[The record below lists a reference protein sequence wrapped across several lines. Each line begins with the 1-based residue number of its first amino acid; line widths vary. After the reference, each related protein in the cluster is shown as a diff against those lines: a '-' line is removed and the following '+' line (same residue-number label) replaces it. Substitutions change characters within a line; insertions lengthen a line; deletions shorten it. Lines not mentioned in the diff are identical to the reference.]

1 MRAQRLLVTVALLG
15 ALAVGA
21 APASAEWFG
30 DLYLGGAFTENHDL
44 RATGSVNGT
53 PFEITAQ
60 DLRFDSSVMGG
71 GRFGYWFNALP
82 FLGLAVDVSYFE
94 PKVSDQTVNTNVS
107 LGGVST
113 MVGALSIG
121 KVNLSVTDL
130 SFDLMLR
137 WPGLL
142 ASPEFPRG
150 RLQPYI
156 TAGPALFFVTAKD
169 STNFG
174 PPDDQS
180 SHDTVLGVQAGFGTT
195 WMLTTH
201 VGLFAEYRYTHF
213 SPTFDF
219 NTAIPGFS
227 QTKVETGVNTH
238 HVLFGMTF
246 RF

>member
-1 MRAQRLLVTVALLG
+1 MRAKWRLVTVALLG
-15 ALAVGA
+15 VLAVRA

-30 DLYLGGAFTENHDL
+30 DLYLGGAFTQNHDL
-44 RATGSVNGT
+44 TAAGALNGT
-53 PFEITAQ
+53 PLAITAQ

-71 GRFGYWFNALP
+71 GRFGYWLNALP
-82 FLGLAVDVSYFE
+82 FGLALDVSYFE
-94 PKVSDQTVNTNVS
+94 PSIRAQSVNTNVS
-107 LGGVST
+107 LGGTSAN
-113 MVGALSIG
+113 VGPLSFG

-142 ASPEFPRG
+142 ASPQFPNG
-150 RLQPYI
+150 RLQPYVA
-156 TAGPALFFVTAKD
+156 AGPALFFVTAKD

-174 PPDDQS
+174 PPDHQS
-180 SHDTVLGVQAGFGTT
+180 SSDTVLGVKAGFGTT
-195 WMLTTH
+195 WMLTPS

-219 NTAIPGFS
+219 NTNLPGLS
-227 QTKVETGVNTH
+227 RMKVETDVNTH
-238 HVLFGMTF
+238 HVLVGVTF